1 MHVEANAIVH
11 YGHSCFSKTNMP
23 VFTVLPKQELD
34 IDNTVELLKRKFNPS
49 DNVKL
54 CLFYDPDF
62 EHLIG
67 NFNFKL
73 L

>member
-1 MHVEANAIVH
+1 MHVEANAVVH
-11 YGHSCFSKTNMP
+11 YGHSCFSKTNLP
-23 VFTVLPKQELD
+23 VLTVLPKQHLD
-34 IDNTVELLKRKFNPS
+34 IDNTVELLKRNFNS
-49 DNVKL
+49 NNNAKL

-67 NFNFKL
+67 KFNCKL